1 MKDFIS
7 KVLNFLN
14 KTEKAIELS
23 SEPKIDGISTS
34 LVYEN
39 GLLVKGLSR
48 GDGITGEDILE
59 NLSTIKTIPKNYR
72 QKTFRFLEIRGEILY
87 WKRRF

>member
-1 MKDFIS
+1 MLSLSNAFEIEDMKDFIS

-39 GLLVKGLSR
+39 GLLVKV
-48 GDGITGEDILE
+48 
-59 NLSTIKTIPKNYR
+59 
-72 QKTFRFLEIRGEILY
+72 FREEME
-87 WKRRF
+87 